1 MRGCWHMASSRARS
15 KKADP
20 LEQRLL
26 DTVGVAVA
34 RSVSRVHDAAEKAA
48 EPLKRQPKAPDR
60 TAATTTVALA
70 LSGGRDSMALLDLL
84 ARLASTRGS
93 GIRRVIAIHVHH
105 GLSRN
110 ADAWLAHCEAEC
122 ALRGVPLIARHV
134 AVKRRGRGI
143 EAAAREVRYA
153 ALAEAAREARARI
166 VMTAHHRDD
175 RLETFLLQWM
185 RGAGLDG
192 LAAFP
197 AERVFDGDLQLLRPL
212 VDVDR
217 AELER
222 YVELRAIRYVDDDS
236 NDDASL
242 LRNAVRRDVLPR
254 IDALRAGFRAAA
266 ARSVDL
272 VAEAAEAMRSVAEA
286 DRAACA
292 DGAPEGMLWLDRLA
306 SLPAARQT
314 GVLRAWL
321 AEQGLEAPSRARLL
335 EVLDQARTAR
345 SDARLLVRLGSYEVR
360 RYRGLLLLKRADDA
374 SRDSFVL
381 HWQREDEIPVPSW
394 GGVLRFTT
402 VNSEGFDP
410 EWLRAEPLE
419 VRPRGGGERFKPH
432 PARPSKTLKR
442 LFQDAG
448 IAEFERG
455 QLPLVWRDGELIFV
469 ASLGADVRFTD
480 RDGERILIEWEPDAA
495 LIERDS

>member
-20 LEQRLL
+20 LEQQLL
-26 DTVGVAVA
+26 DSVRVSVA
-34 RSVSRVHDAAEKAA
+34 RSVSLFDDAAAKAV
-48 EPLKRQPKAPDR
+48 EPLKRQAQPPR
-60 TAATTTVALA
+60 GAAAATVALA

-84 ARLASTRGS
+84 ARLVATRGT
-93 GIRRVIAIHVHH
+93 GIRRVVAIHVHH
-105 GLSRN
+105 GLSRH
-110 ADAWLAHCEAEC
+110 ADAWVAHCETEC
-122 ALRGVPLIARHV
+122 ERRRVPLIVRHV
-134 AVKRRGRGI
+134 EVKRRGRGI
-143 EAAAREVRYA
+143 EAAAREVRYT
-153 ALAEAAREARARI
+153 ALAEAAREAGARI

-197 AERVFDGDLQLLRPL
+197 ASRAFDGDLQLLRPL
-212 VDVDR
+212 VDVARVD
-217 AELER
+217 LER
-222 YVELRAIRYVDDDS
+222 YVELRAIAYVDDDT

-242 LRNAVRRDVLPR
+242 LRNSVRRDVLPR
-254 IDALRAGFRAAA
+254 IDRLRPGFGAAA

-272 VAEAAEAMRSVAEA
+272 IAEGAEAMRTVAAA
-286 DRAACA
+286 DLAACA

-306 SLPAARQT
+306 ALPAARQT

-321 AEQGLEAPSRARLL
+321 AAQGLEAPSRARLL
-335 EVLDQARTAR
+335 EVLDQARHAR
-345 SDARLLVRLGSYEVR
+345 SDARLLVRLGSHEVR

-381 HWQREDEIPVPSW
+381 RWQAEDEIPVPSW
-394 GGVLRFTT
+394 GGVLKFTQ
-402 VNSEGFDP
+402 VNGEGFDP
-410 EWLRAEPLE
+410 AWLRAQPLE

-455 QLPLVWRDGELIFV
+455 RLPLLWRDGELIFV

-480 RDGERILIEWEPDAA
+480 RNGERIVIEWEPDAS
-495 LIERDS
+495 LIEH

>member
-1 MRGCWHMASSRARS
+1 MLDAVRVSVAR
-15 KKADP
+15 
-20 LEQRLL
+20 
-26 DTVGVAVA
+26 AVA
-34 RSVSRVHDAAEKAA
+34 LDNDAAAKAV
-48 EPLKRQPKAPDR
+48 EPLKRQVQNPRRAH
-60 TAATTTVALA
+60 AATVALG

-84 ARLASTRGS
+84 ARLVATRGT
-93 GIRRVIAIHVHH
+93 GIRRVVAIHVQH

-110 ADAWLAHCEAEC
+110 ADAWVTHCEAEC
-122 ALRGVPLIARHV
+122 ARRSVPLIVRHV
-134 AVKRRGRGI
+134 EVKRRGRGI

-153 ALAEAAREARARI
+153 ALAEGAREADARI

-197 AERVFDGDLQLLRPL
+197 AARVFDRDLQLLRPL
-212 VDVDR
+212 VDVARTD
-217 AELER
+217 LER
-222 YVELRAIRYVDDDS
+222 YVELRALSYVDDDT

-242 LRNAVRRDVLPR
+242 LRNSVRRDVLPR
-254 IDALRAGFRAAA
+254 LDRLRPGFRAAA

-272 VAEAAEAMRSVAEA
+272 IAEGAEAMRTVAASDLTASAE
-286 DRAACA
+286 
-292 DGAPEGMLWLDRLA
+292 GAPEGMLWLDRLA
-306 SLPAARQT
+306 ALPAARQT

-321 AEQGLEAPSRARLL
+321 ADQGLEPPSRARLL
-335 EVLDQARTAR
+335 EVLDQARHAR
-345 SDARLLVRLGSYEVR
+345 SDARLLVRLGSHEVR
-360 RYRGLLLLKRADDA
+360 RYRGLLLLKRANDA
-374 SRDSFVL
+374 SHDSLVL
-381 HWQREDEIPVPSW
+381 QWQTEDEIPVPSW
-394 GGVLRFTT
+394 GGVLKFTE
-402 VNSEGFDP
+402 VSGEGFDP

-419 VRPRGGGERFKPH
+419 VRPRGGGERFKPY

-455 QLPLVWRDGELIFV
+455 RLPLLWRDGQLIFV

-480 RDGERILIEWEPDAA
+480 RDGQRIVIEWEPDAA
-495 LIERDS
+495 LIEP